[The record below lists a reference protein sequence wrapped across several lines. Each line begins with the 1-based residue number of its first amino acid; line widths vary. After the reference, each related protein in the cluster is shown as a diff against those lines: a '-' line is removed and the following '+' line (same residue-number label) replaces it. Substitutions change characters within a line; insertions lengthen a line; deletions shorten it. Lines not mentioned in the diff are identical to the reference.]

1 MKVLI
6 RMLASILPGVIVG
19 LGVIAYLE
27 REHLQE
33 EWSSLFGAH
42 EIAAEDH
49 HEVPNRLST
58 AVDPFNYQE
67 EPAAPVVTPV
77 EKKQPEPKGI
87 APANMA
93 PQQEIAAATIYPKP
107 ELEPKVEV
115 QPEPVV
121 EIAEAAQP
129 VEPPTPPVAIKR
141 VEPVVEKSNHP
152 AAPVLSEVLGLEER
166 QTVHEPAVVEPSL
179 PMAMLEA
186 ADDLPQL
193 PAEQIAAMTRPM
205 EDLAARFNPLQTPQ
219 QDPYGVAAEKQRNN
233 IWHIDPLDE
242 AMDANWL
249 WNRGRQSFWEG
260 DYESAIESYRSL
272 LQEEPMN
279 PDAWGELG
287 NIYYAK
293 KDWARAV
300 RAFGRSAAVL
310 IQANRV
316 DEAEKILTVIRGIDP
331 ALATQLAAELGQ

>member
-42 EIAAEDH
+42 EVAGEDRH
-49 HEVPNRLST
+49 DEASHQISAV
-58 AVDPFNYQE
+58 VDPFNYQE
-67 EPAAPVVTPV
+67 KVESPVAEVT
-77 EKKQPEPKGI
+77 ESKQPVPEVVAQPK
-87 APANMA
+87 AK
-93 PQQEIAAATIYPKP
+93 ERIAATTIYPQSKSV
-107 ELEPKVEV
+107 VEARSES
-115 QPEPVV
+115 EPVV
-121 EIAEAAQP
+121 EVAEVAQP
-129 VEPPTPPVAIKR
+129 VETSAPPVAEER
-141 VEPVVEKSNHP
+141 TVEEKVASP
-152 AAPVLSEVLGLEER
+152 APVLSEVLGLKEQPMARHPE
-166 QTVHEPAVVEPSL
+166 TVEPSL
-179 PMAMLEA
+179 PMAILEA
-186 ADDLPQL
+186 TDDLPQL
-193 PAEQIAAMTRPM
+193 PADQIALMARPM
-205 EDLAARFNPLQTPQ
+205 EDLAATFNPLPAPQ
-219 QDPYGVAAEKQRNN
+219 QDPYGVAAEKQRND

-249 WNRGRQSFWEG
+249 WNRGRQAFWEG

-300 RAFGRSAAVL
+300 RAFGRAAAVL
-310 IQANRV
+310 IQTNRV
-316 DEAEKILTVIRGIDP
+316 DEAEKILTVVRGIDP
-331 ALATQLAAELGQ
+331 ALATQLAAELAQ

>member
-1 MKVLI
+1 MKILI

-42 EIAAEDH
+42 EVAGEDH
-49 HEVPNRLST
+49 HDEAPHRVST
-58 AVDPFNYQE
+58 TVDPFNYQE
-67 EPAAPVVTPV
+67 EVAAPVVEVV
-77 EKKQPEPKGI
+77 EKKQPEAEVVVPPK
-87 APANMA
+87 MDR
-93 PQQEIAAATIYPKP
+93 QQELAAATIYPEP
-107 ELEPKVEV
+107 EPRVEF
-115 QPEPVV
+115 QPEPAV
-121 EIAEAAQP
+121 EVAEVTQP
-129 VEPPTPPVAIKR
+129 TEPPAPAVVVKKT
-141 VEPVVEKSNHP
+141 EPVVEKS
-152 AAPVLSEVLGLEER
+152 ASSAPVLSEVLGLEER
-166 QTVHEPAVVEPSL
+166 PAVRQLAVVEPSL
-179 PMAMLEA
+179 PTAMLEA

-205 EDLAARFNPLQTPQ
+205 EDLAAKFNPLPAPQ

-249 WNRGRQSFWEG
+249 WNRGRQAFWEG

-272 LQEEPMN
+272 LQEETMN

-310 IQANRV
+310 LQTNRV

-331 ALATQLAAELGQ
+331 ALATQLAAELDQ